1 MKKEDNRDI
10 QFRHLTMDNVRLSN
24 EVARLES
31 HVGFLTEE
39 NRSIET
45 ETREECRAEVDY
57 WKSQAEA
64 ALQREKVANA
74 RAERLEESNK
84 AKDAEISSLKA
95 DLEKLEGAQ
104 EVAEVAAQ
112 ANVDYKS
119 IIDLIQHRQFNHNSD
134 ASRFLKGELEPD
146 DPYLKELGFED
157 VIRQIMK
164 DTEDVP
170 VPSRECRETTG
181 GKKNE
186 GPKLPKRTEETKGK
200 DTTPKKRNVY
210 TATVLKEKGIDTSNL
225 PGNVRWQLIKRKS
238 KDDGLDTW
246 YVYLFTYESAKT
258 TCTKYKIG
266 RFNVQGND
274 PMCSKYPESIIK
286 GNPIMPSFARF
297 YLESKFGLHLSEN
310 RILEILEGMKTH
322 IPQSSLNEWM
332 HEIMKCL
339 RQNLEELMLEEIRR
353 SFFTQNDETRILVRS
368 RENMNAPF
376 KYKVEYIHAELSQ
389 EVKLLVMKYEEGS
402 RDHGIQEENFFKGSN
417 IKYFL
422 CDRAKMYATI
432 EKDLAEYYVERC
444 SCWFHARHY
453 LVDAY
458 ITDRRMKSL
467 LLLIN
472 ALFYI
477 EQESARRNHTPDQRF
492 KFRLK
497 YSRRIVEKIMKK
509 LESIRLAGKEYGALV
524 HRAVNYILDD
534 KEAFQ
539 KFLLDGRI
547 EMHNNAIE
555 RMFRHIAIGR
565 RNWLHTGS
573 HFSAENIAFM
583 YSLLESCKL
592 NNVNFGEYVEDIL
605 TRLMKGEKADASF
618 LPNKYVP
625 RTKEEQDKAA

>member
-10 QFRHLTMDNVRLSN
+10 QFRRLAMDNVRLSN
-24 EVARLES
+24 ENARLNA
-31 HVGFLTEE
+31 HVSFLKEE
-39 NRSIET
+39 NSSIEE
-45 ETREECRAEVDY
+45 ETREECNAKVEYWRTVAE
-57 WKSQAEA
+57 S
-64 ALQREKVANA
+64 ALQREKEANE
-74 RAERLEESNK
+74 RADRLEASNK
-84 AKDAEISSLKA
+84 DKDTEISSLKCEVEM
-95 DLEKLEGAQ
+95 LKGAQ
-104 EVAEVAAQ
+104 EVADAAAQ

-119 IIDLIQHRQFNHNSD
+119 IIDLIQYRQFNHNSD
-134 ASRFLKGELEPD
+134 ASRFLNGELDPD
-146 DPYLKELGFED
+146 DPYLKEVGFEE

-164 DTEDVP
+164 ETEDVSS
-170 VPSRECRETTG
+170 PSCEPKEEPAR
-181 GKKNE
+181 KKE
-186 GPKLPKRTEETKGK
+186 KDVKLPKKTEGTKKK
-200 DTTPKKRNVY
+200 DDTPKKRNVY
-210 TATVLKEKGIDTSNL
+210 TATILKEMGIDTSNL
-225 PGNVRWQLIKRKS
+225 PKNVKWQLIKRKS

-246 YVYLFTYESAKT
+246 YVYLFTYERAKT

-266 RFNVQGND
+266 RFNVQGSD
-274 PMCSKYPESIIK
+274 PMCSKYPECIIK

-297 YLESKFGLHLSEN
+297 YLESKFGFHLSEN
-310 RILEILEGMKTH
+310 RILEILEGMDTH
-322 IPQSSLNEWM
+322 IPQSSLNNWM
-332 HEIMKCL
+332 HEIMEFL
-339 RQNLEELMLEEIRR
+339 RLNLETLMLEAIRK

-368 RENMNAPF
+368 RENKNEPF
-376 KYKVEYIHAELSQ
+376 KYRTEYIHAVLSD
-389 EVKLLVMKYEEGS
+389 EVKLLLMKYDEGS
-402 RDHGIQEENFFKGSN
+402 RDHSIQEENFFKGSN

-422 CDRAKMYATI
+422 CDRAKMYETI
-432 EKDLAEYYVERC
+432 EKDLAEFYVERC

-458 ITDRRMKSL
+458 ITDKRMKSL

-472 ALFYI
+472 SLFYI
-477 EQESARRNHTPDQRF
+477 EQESVKRKHTPEQRF

-497 YSRRIVEKIMKK
+497 YSRGLVERIMKK
-509 LESIRLAGKEYGALV
+509 LEAIRLAGKEYGALV

-539 KFLLDGRI
+539 KFLLDGHI

-573 HFSAENIAFM
+573 HFAAENISFM

-605 TRLMKGEKADASF
+605 TRLMKGEKADTSF

-625 RTKEEQDKAA
+625 RSKEEQDKAA

>member
-1 MKKEDNRDI
+1 M
-10 QFRHLTMDNVRLSN
+10 RHLQMENVRLSN

-31 HVGFLTEE
+31 RVRFLEEE
-39 NRSIET
+39 NRLIEQ
-45 ETREECRAEVDY
+45 ETREECACEIDFLKSEV
-57 WKSQAEA
+57 
-64 ALQREKVANA
+64 
-74 RAERLEESNK
+74 ERLK
-84 AKDAEISSLKA
+84 
-95 DLEKLEGAQ
+95 GAQ
-104 EVAEVAAQ
+104 EVADAAAQ

-119 IIDLIQHRQFNHNSD
+119 VLDLIQHRLFNHNSD
-134 ASRFLKGELEPD
+134 ASRFLNGELDPD
-146 DPYLKELGFED
+146 DPYLKEMGFEE

-164 DTEDVP
+164 KTEEVP
-170 VPSRECRETTG
+170 VSSRECKESTG
-181 GKKNE
+181 GIKE
-186 GPKLPKRTEETKGK
+186 EDPKLPKRTEETKEK
-200 DTTPKKRNVY
+200 DQTPKKRNVY
-210 TATVLKEKGIDTSNL
+210 TATVLKEEGIDTSNL
-225 PGNVRWQLIKRKS
+225 PENVRWQLIKRKS

-246 YVYLFTYESAKT
+246 YVYLFTYERAKT

-266 RFNVQGND
+266 RFNVQGSD

-297 YLESKFGLHLSEN
+297 YLESKFCMHLSEN
-310 RILEILEGMKTH
+310 RILEMLEGMDTH
-322 IPQSSLNEWM
+322 IPQSSLNGWM
-332 HEIMKCL
+332 HEIMEFLCL
-339 RQNLEELMLEEIRR
+339 NLEALMLEAIRQ
-353 SFFTQNDETRILVRS
+353 SFFVQNDETRILVRS

-376 KYKVEYIHAELSQ
+376 KYKIEYIHAELSQ

-402 RDHGIQEENFFKGSN
+402 RDHSIQEENFFKGSN

-422 CDRAKMYATI
+422 CDRAKMYETI
-432 EKDLAEYYVERC
+432 EKDLTEYYVERC

-458 ITDRRMKSL
+458 ITDGRMKSL

-477 EQESARRNHTPDQRF
+477 EQESVRRNHTPDQRF

-509 LESIRLAGKEYGALV
+509 LEAIRLAGKEYGALV

-573 HFSAENIAFM
+573 HFAAENIAFM

-592 NNVNFGEYVEDIL
+592 NNINFGEYVEDIL

-625 RTKEEQDKAA
+625 RPKQEHENAA

>member
-39 NRSIET
+39 NRTIET
-45 ETREECRAEVDY
+45 ETREECKAEIDY
-57 WKSQAEA
+57 WKTQAEA
-64 ALQREKVANA
+64 ALQREKAANE
-74 RAERLEESNK
+74 RAGRFEQSS
-84 AKDAEISSLKA
+84 KDKDIEISSLRSRI
-95 DLEKLEGAQ
+95 ESLEGAQ
-104 EVAEVAAQ
+104 EIAEAAAQ
-112 ANVDYKS
+112 ANMDYKS
-119 IIDLIQHRQFNHNSD
+119 IIDLIRHRQFNHNSD
-134 ASRFLKGELEPD
+134 ASRFLKGELDPD
-146 DPYLKELGFED
+146 DPHLKEMGFEE

-164 DTEDVP
+164 ATEDVP
-170 VPSRECRETTG
+170 VPSRGPEGHTSD
-181 GKKNE
+181 KKDKE
-186 GPKLPKRTEETKGK
+186 PKLPKRTEEVKGK
-200 DTTPKKRNVY
+200 DNKPKKRNVY
-210 TATVLKEKGIDTSNL
+210 TATVLKEMGIDTSNL
-225 PGNVRWQLIKRKS
+225 PENVRWQLIKRKS
-238 KDDGLDTW
+238 KEDGLDTW
-246 YVYLFTYESAKT
+246 YVYLFTYEGPKT

-266 RFNVQGND
+266 RFNVQGSD

-332 HEIMKCL
+332 HEIMKYL
-339 RQNLEELMLEEIRR
+339 RLNLEELMLEAIRQ

-376 KYKVEYIHAELSQ
+376 KYKVEYIHAELSN
-389 EVKLLVMKYEEGS
+389 EVKLLVMKYEDGS
-402 RDHGIQEENFFKGSN
+402 RDHSIQEENFFKGSK

-422 CDRAKMYATI
+422 SDRAKMYETI
-432 EKDLAEYYVERC
+432 EKDLAEFYVERC

-458 ITDRRMKSL
+458 ITDGRMKSL

-477 EQESARRNHTPDQRF
+477 EQESVRRKHTPNQRF

-625 RTKEEQDKAA
+625 RPKEEQENAA